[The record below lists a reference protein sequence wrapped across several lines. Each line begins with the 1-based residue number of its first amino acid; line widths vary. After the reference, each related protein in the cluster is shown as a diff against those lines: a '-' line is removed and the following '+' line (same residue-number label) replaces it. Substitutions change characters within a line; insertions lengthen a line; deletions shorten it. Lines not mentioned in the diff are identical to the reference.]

1 MGFMQ
6 STTNDGEDFKV
17 YVAFNAKAGRW
28 YTKEDKPEAELFE
41 VKDMTAVFDFAS
53 LKTGWFLFA
62 PGVAP
67 VKQLEPSLNSCTPR
81 PSDGFKKGFQLNLF
95 SNKNLL
101 GVREF
106 ASTAGAVIDSMNEL
120 YDLYIAAPEA
130 KEGKLPVVKC
140 MDVKPIVGK
149 HGTNYSPIL
158 QIISWVDRPPEL
170 VEAAPQKPQ
179 ADHGAY
185 AREAAPTGYDVPD
198 GQGFKHSDAPR
209 NLPLQASCPAYG
221 GAKALP
227 RLG

>member
-41 VKDMTAVFDFAS
+41 VKDMTAVFDFAN

-67 VKQLEPSLNSCTPR
+67 VKQIEPTLNACTPR
-81 PSDGFKKGFQLNLF
+81 PGDGFKKGFQINLF

-106 ASTAGAVIDSMNEL
+106 ASTAGAVIDSMNDL
-120 YDLYIAAPEA
+120 YDLYIGAPEA
-130 KEGKLPVVKC
+130 REGKLPVVRC
-140 MDVKPIVGK
+140 VDVKPIVGK
-149 HGTNYSPIL
+149 HGTNYSPIF
-158 QIISWVDRPPEL
+158 QIMSWTDRPAEL
-170 VEAAPQKPQ
+170 VEAPPQQ
-179 ADHGAY
+179 SDHGAY
-185 AREAAPTGYDVPD
+185 AREASPAYADDLDDDVP
-198 GQGFKHSDAPR
+198 F
-209 NLPLQASCPAYG
+209 
-221 GAKALP
+221 
-227 RLG
+227 